1 MNIHSMR
8 LISIKTLINRIT
20 GIIALIIICQG
31 CQQKESNN
39 EGNNQIVVRDN
50 ADFKKNASF
59 HVVLYARVDKS
70 DVFKIFYS
78 SDSLNEP
85 YREEQSIRIKVE
97 GKSDVQQIAFDLPEG
112 VKPKKFRID
121 LGIDSSLTEI
131 VIRKVEISYLNKSL
145 IIPGNILPFFFD
157 ANEDVAYS
165 SSSYILKLMKIDN
178 RRNPFLLSSAL
189 LNKKMK
195 IEF

>member
-1 MNIHSMR
+1 MNNHRMG
-8 LISIKTLINRIT
+8 LIAIIIRIT
-20 GIIALIIICQG
+20 GIIALLIIFQG
-31 CQQKESNN
+31 CRHKESIKEGDN
-39 EGNNQIVVRDN
+39 EIVVRDY
-50 ADFKKNASF
+50 ADFQKKASF
-59 HVVLYARVDKS
+59 QVTLYALVDKS

-78 SDSLNEP
+78 LDSLSEP

-97 GKSDVQQIAFDLPEG
+97 GKSDVQQIVFDLPEG
-112 VKPKKFRID
+112 VKPEKFRID

-131 VIRKVEISYLNKSL
+131 VIRKVEISYHNKGL

-157 ANEDVAYS
+157 ANEDVAYNS
-165 SSSYILKLMKIDN
+165 STCKLKLMNTDN

>member
-1 MNIHSMR
+1 
-8 LISIKTLINRIT
+8 L
-20 GIIALIIICQG
+20 
-31 CQQKESNN
+31 
-39 EGNNQIVVRDN
+39 
-50 ADFKKNASF
+50 
-59 HVVLYARVDKS
+59 
-70 DVFKIFYS
+70 
-78 SDSLNEP
+78 DSLNEP

-97 GKSDVQQIAFDLPEG
+97 GKSDIQQIVFDLPEG

-131 VIRKVEISYLNKSL
+131 VIRKVEISYLNNKL

-165 SSSYILKLMKIDN
+165 NSSYQLKLMKIDN